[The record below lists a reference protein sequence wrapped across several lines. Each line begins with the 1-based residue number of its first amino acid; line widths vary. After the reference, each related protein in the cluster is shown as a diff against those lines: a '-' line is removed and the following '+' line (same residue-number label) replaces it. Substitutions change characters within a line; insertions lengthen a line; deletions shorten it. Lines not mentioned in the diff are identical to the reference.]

1 MNKRNE
7 SCKASLLF
15 SNRMNEQICRQRE
28 EKIGENLYTI
38 TDSILTT
45 HSSDL
50 IHFLLLVSTILVDRC
65 DRQSQ
70 LYKETYLQKKKS
82 LSLFTRQN
90 PHTSTIIAQEC
101 RLLYTFIYCIVC
113 IYRWDCRDDGDIM
126 IAYRILGNYLLSYD
140 ENAVGCAAASSLDCI
155 VRMSLK

>member
-1 MNKRNE
+1 MRTFIMNKRNE

-28 EKIGENLYTI
+28 EKIGENLYMI

-70 LYKETYLQKKKS
+70 LYKETYLQKKV
-82 LSLFTRQN
+82 
-90 PHTSTIIAQEC
+90 II
-101 RLLYTFIYCIVC
+101 IIH
-113 IYRWDCRDDGDIM
+113 
-126 IAYRILGNYLLSYD
+126 
-140 ENAVGCAAASSLDCI
+140 
-155 VRMSLK
+155 